1 LRVLGVFHPAG
12 SAAEAYEE
20 EANRQ

>member
-12 SAAEAYEE
+12 SAAEAYER
-20 EANRQ
+20 EANGQ